1 MDSREYWARREDK
14 ARRNY
19 IRDEAKHLKV
29 LQGIYEDMYAR
40 IEKEIN
46 AFYAKYARDE
56 GITMAE
62 ARRRADTLDIE
73 AYARKAKKYVKEKNF
88 SQQANDEMKLY
99 NLTMKVNRLELLKA
113 NIGLELID
121 GFDELQVEFGDA
133 LTERAIQEDKRQAG
147 ILGDSVFMS
156 EKTAAVLV
164 NASFHNAT
172 FSDRIWMHQAL
183 LRDEVDK
190 QLRIGLIQGKNPKVL
205 ARAIR
210 DRFRVSQRDAE
221 RLMITEL
228 ARVQSSVQKA
238 SFERNG
244 YDEYEFIAEPT
255 ACPICRALDGKHFK
269 VADMLPAEN
278 CAPMHPRCRCSTAAY
293 ARLPWEVDKDQEN
306 ERPYISEEGKGKPGH
321 VNTDLVNTKAY
332 HDKFMDLSKHKGV
345 NESLYRE
352 AMEILRERNNSEY
365 EDIVAI
371 NAKTGKLLVKN
382 KLASSY
388 GWKHQ
393 CGFSEEENMM
403 LDQRGKK
410 TGAQFDVLHNH
421 PNSSLPS
428 RDDIKKLFEREFQ
441 RASTIICHNGDVYR
455 LEKLKPVG
463 DIDKLI
469 ERIYTK
475 TKEEKLGYSKGAI
488 ENTTSE
494 MIIDALV
501 RSKVLAY
508 TKR

>member
-1 MDSREYWARREDK
+1 MDSREYWAKREDM

-29 LQGIYEDMYAR
+29 LQDIYESMYDR
-40 IEKEIN
+40 IDKEIN
-46 AFYAKYARDE
+46 AFYARYAKDE

-73 AYARKAKKYVKEKNF
+73 AYARKAKKYVKERNF

-99 NLTMKVNRLELLKA
+99 NLTMKANRLELLKA
-113 NIGLELID
+113 NIGLELVN
-121 GFDELQVEFGDA
+121 GFEDLQMEFGDT
-133 LTERAIQEDKRQAG
+133 LTERAIREDKRQAG

-172 FSDRIWMHQAL
+172 FSDRIWMHQAIL
-183 LRDEVDK
+183 KAEIDK

-306 ERPYISEEGKGKPGH
+306 ERPYISEDGKGKLGH

-332 HDKFMDLSKHKGV
+332 HDKFMNLSKHKGV

-352 AMEILRERNNSEY
+352 AMEILSERNNSEY

-371 NAKTGKLLVKN
+371 DAKTGKLLVKN
-382 KLASSY
+382 KSASSY

-410 TGAQFDVLHNH
+410 TGAWFDVLHNH
-421 PNSSLPS
+421 PNSSIPS
-428 RDDIKKLFEREFQ
+428 RDDIKKLFEREYQ
-441 RASTIICHNGDVYR
+441 KGSTIICHNGDVYR
-455 LEKLKPVG
+455 MEKLKPME
-463 DIDKLI
+463 DIDNLISGIYSSTKKQFQGYSRNAIEDIVSEKLI
-469 ERIYTK
+469 
-475 TKEEKLGYSKGAI
+475 
-488 ENTTSE
+488 
-494 MIIDALV
+494 
-501 RSKVLAY
+501 KVLERSGYMRFA
-508 TKR
+508 KR